1 MIRSDCYSHDWIQK
15 VSDTLHYPD
24 VNLIEKVIRA
34 FSLVELLATSKL
46 PNNFTTSADYSI

>member
-46 PNNFTTSADYSI
+46 PNNFTTLADYSI

>member
-1 MIRSDCYSHDWIQK
+1 MIGFRKYPTRSI
-15 VSDTLHYPD
+15 TPD

-46 PNNFTTSADYSI
+46 PNNFMTSADYSI